1 MAVAASQLT
10 AEAPGTTTHE
20 IHDRRLGIVG
30 AGKFGTTLAR
40 AAVAA
45 GYDVAISGSGPADDI
60 ALTIDVLAPG
70 AHPATTDDVVCIP
83 RDSALPFTF
92 KPSPQAT
99 VPIASAMNGALIM
112 PTSKCVIEI
121 ASWRRARYTAGLI
134 PP

>member
-1 MAVAASQLT
+1 MAVTVGQLD
-10 AEAPGTTTHE
+10 AEAPGAPPQE

-70 AHPATTDDVVCIP
+70 AHAATTDEVVALADVIILAVPTP
-83 RDSALPFTF
+83 RSRPLRPHLFSR
-92 KPSPQAT
+92 K
-99 VPIASAMNGALIM
+99 
-112 PTSKCVIEI
+112 
-121 ASWRRARYTAGLI
+121 
-134 PP
+134 